1 MKIVAVIPSRY
12 NSSRFP
18 GKPLADING
27 LPMIIRVANQVNKV
41 LDKKFI
47 YIATDD
53 NRIKN
58 VVEQYGYNYIMT
70 KECLTGTDRVA
81 SCIDKIDADI
91 YVNVQGDE
99 PMIDPSHI
107 KQIIKEK
114 TRNMNMVIN
123 SMVELKDNFDD
134 KTIVKVVTNEKDE
147 LVYASRNIIPYNSNK
162 KYRQLGLYAFS
173 KEELNQYYR
182 SDKRSKLEYFEDVEI
197 LRFIDIGIKIKMIAF
212 NDYYPSIDTIEDL
225 NKVKQLLKDGDNR

>member
-173 KEELNQYYR
+173 KEELNRYYR

>member
-1 MKIVAVIPSRY
+1 MKTVAIIPSRY

-58 VVEQYGYNYIMT
+58 VVEQYGYNCIMT

-123 SMVELKDNFDD
+123 SRRRSPWD
-134 KTIVKVVTNEKDE
+134 
-147 LVYASRNIIPYNSNK
+147 RRR
-162 KYRQLGLYAFS
+162 RQGRA
-173 KEELNQYYR
+173 
-182 SDKRSKLEYFEDVEI
+182 
-197 LRFIDIGIKIKMIAF
+197 
-212 NDYYPSIDTIEDL
+212 
-225 NKVKQLLKDGDNR
+225 